1 MSNECLLLVVVHPK
15 AVRGVSANLEHMA
28 SRFALMYEPAPREG
42 VSGGEVEDSLR
53 RQ

>member
-28 SRFALMYEPAPREG
+28 SRFAPMSVAG
-42 VSGGEVEDSLR
+42 VLR
-53 RQ
+53 STYRKRTKHPKA